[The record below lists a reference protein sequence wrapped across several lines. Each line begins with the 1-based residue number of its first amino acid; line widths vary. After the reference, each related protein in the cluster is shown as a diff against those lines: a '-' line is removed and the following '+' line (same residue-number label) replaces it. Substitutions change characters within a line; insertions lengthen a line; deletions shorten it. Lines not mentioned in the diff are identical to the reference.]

1 MKNWK
6 IKLVAGA
13 LALTCFGSSACT
25 IVYESGNDT
34 SDLSSITTSPEENA
48 DVNKT
53 PVELP
58 TDEELAQVVA
68 TVGEAKITAAEY
80 YFFLYEL
87 AEMVVAQNGSYL
99 AMYGGELPDYK
110 YSLKSQYVTTDTTW
124 HDYLKK
130 DMPGY
135 LEYIYLVAEA
145 GKKAGITLT
154 DEELHEVEHNAEEFK
169 APDGISYLTKDIAKK
184 CYEISALANKY
195 RNHIVDTNPTATDDE
210 IAAEFEKNKKL
221 YTLVE
226 LNYFP
231 IAYTDGTETGTETGM
246 DTASTPTKDEAQA
259 YADKFNACTTTE
271 QFKAVVE
278 EFVKEF
284 TADATKEEIEYYVKG
299 CVYTGLAY
307 EEGYDILDWAFAN
320 ERKDGD
326 ITTIDS
332 TEDKALHVGMIV
344 KAPYT
349 DESKTATVR
358 HILVK
363 EEAKAK
369 EILDEFNASDKTAE
383 KFGELAKKYTT
394 DEGSKETGGLYENF
408 GEGEMVTEFNDWA
421 FDEKRVT
428 GDVEIVKT
436 SYGYHIMYF
445 VEKGLPKYLINVK
458 NAVETARIDAIY
470 DQMKKDFKLE
480 INEDFTKAL
489 DI

>member
-1 MKNWK
+1 MKNF
-6 IKLVAGA
+6 KLKLLAGA
-13 LALTCFGSSACT
+13 LALTCVSSCSCT
-25 IVYESGNDT
+25 VVYESKDTNT
-34 SDLSSITTSPEENA
+34 SDLSSTTTAPEEDKNA
-48 DVNKT
+48 NKT

-58 TDEELAQVVA
+58 TDEELAAVVA
-68 TVGEAKITAAEY
+68 TIGEVEITAAEY

-99 AMYGGELPDYK
+99 TMYGGELPDYK
-110 YSLKSQYVTTDTTW
+110 YSLKSQYIMSDTTW

-154 DEELHEVEHNAEEFK
+154 DEELHDVEHNAEEFK
-169 APDGISYLTKDIAKK
+169 APDGVPYLTKELAKK
-184 CYEISALANKY
+184 CYEVSALADKY
-195 RNHIVDTNPTATDDE
+195 RKYIEETNPDATDDE
-210 IAAEFEKNKKL
+210 ITAEFEANKKL

-231 IAYTDGTETGTETGM
+231 IAYTDGTETGTEENATL
-246 DTASTPTKDEAQA
+246 TKDKAQA
-259 YADKFNACTTTE
+259 YADRLNACTTTE

-278 EFVKEF
+278 EIVKEI
-284 TADATKEEIEYYVKG
+284 TPDATKEEIEYYVEG
-299 CVYTGLAY
+299 CAYAGLAY
-307 EEGYDILDWAFAN
+307 EEGFDILDWAFAN

-326 ITTIDS
+326 ITVIDS
-332 TEDKALHVGMIV
+332 AKDKTLHTGLLI

-358 HILVK
+358 HILVE

-383 KFGELAKKYTT
+383 KFGELAEKYTT
-394 DEGSKETGGLYENF
+394 DEGSASTGGLYENF

-445 VEKGLPKYLINVK
+445 VEKGLPKYLANVK
-458 NAVETARIDAIY
+458 NTVETAKIDAIY
-470 DQMKKDFKLE
+470 DQMEKDFKLE